1 MFHGNRRRRPAS
13 LVRIIA
19 LCIPLAISTSLP
31 VAGST
36 EPERLE
42 ATRWWSL
49 QTGVM
54 TGGRAP
60 EALNPTR
67 LELTD
72 NFVLG
77 AAVGAERM
85 LGESRFAL
93 GLEAQALAHFGDQ
106 GFYELAVVPLSL
118 RYYFAR
124 SPWDAFDSVAF
135 GLGYSHYSEL
145 SQLEVANYDGSSRRN
160 LIYWYLDLEFDE
172 LENGAN
178 LFLRLHHR
186 SNGYDTVEPNGGS
199 NAWIFGIRHR
209 F

>member
-1 MFHGNRRRRPAS
+1 MLCNNRHP
-13 LVRIIA
+13 
-19 LCIPLAISTSLP
+19 
-31 VAGST
+31 
-36 EPERLE
+36 RLE
-42 ATRWWSL
+42 SSFRTWVCCLALMLCTAMPGAASPDREEPGGTRWWSL

-60 EALNPTR
+60 EALNPSR

-85 LGESRFAL
+85 LGDSRFAL
-93 GLEAQALAHFGDQ
+93 GVEAQALAHFGDQ

-118 RYYFAR
+118 RYYFEA

-145 SQLEVANYDGSSRRN
+145 SQLEVSNYDGTSRRN
-160 LIYWYLDLEFDE
+160 LIYWYLDLEFAE
-172 LENGAN
+172 LDSGAN

-186 SNGYDTVEPNGGS
+186 SNGYDTVKPNGGS
-199 NAWIFGIRHR
+199 NAWVFGVRHR